1 MKKIYFS
8 ILFLFTVSIFSQSN
22 NSNSSKYIIV
32 KSTFDFLKQVDR
44 YRTSSF
50 AKFLF
55 EKKGFKVYLDNEQ
68 LPEELYFN
76 KCKAMFVNIKDDS
89 NLFYTKTFIELLD
102 CNDNLIHTSQIG
114 KSKLKDYEKTYRQS
128 IRNAFSTFKNLD
140 SVYTSFSSVKIT
152 KSIKKESN
160 LGIVAKPKETRQ
172 KIIKPSVNS
181 SIIENINNSIYNS
194 FTAQDTSFGYQLLN
208 TKNEVIFIILKTGN
222 QNRFIIKNKNG
233 SLINKGSYWLAE
245 YYEDQKLITEK
256 IKINF

>member
-1 MKKIYFS
+1 M
-8 ILFLFTVSIFSQSN
+8 LFLFSVSIFSQSN
-22 NSNSSKYIIV
+22 NPISPKYIIV

-50 AKFLF
+50 TKFLF
-55 EKKGFKVYLDNEQ
+55 EKEGFKVYLDNEQ
-68 LPEELYFN
+68 LPEELYYN
-76 KCKAMFVNIKDDS
+76 KCKAMFVDIKDDS
-89 NLFYTKTFIELLD
+89 NLFYTKNFIELLD
-102 CNDNLIHTSQIG
+102 CNNNLIHTSQIG

-152 KSIKKESN
+152 KSKKKESN
-160 LGIVAKPKETRQ
+160 LEIVAKTKETKQ
-172 KIIKPSVNS
+172 EIIKPAVNS
-181 SIIENINNSIYNS
+181 STSEKKNNLIYS
-194 FTAQDTSFGYQLLN
+194 SLIAKDISSGYQLLN
-208 TKNEVIFIILKTGN
+208 RKNQVIFIILKTGN

-245 YYEDQKLITEK
+245 YYEDQKLITKK

>member
-1 MKKIYFS
+1 M
-8 ILFLFTVSIFSQSN
+8 LFLFSISIFSQSN
-22 NSNSSKYIIV
+22 NSISSKFIIV

-55 EKKGFKVYLDNEQ
+55 EKEGFKVYLDNEE
-68 LPEELYFN
+68 LPEELYYN

-89 NLFYTKTFIELLD
+89 NLFYTKNFIELLD
-102 CNDNLIHTSQIG
+102 CNDNLIHTSLVG

-152 KSIKKESN
+152 KSIKKGSN
-160 LGIVAKPKETRQ
+160 LEIVTKPKETRQ
-172 KIIKPSVNS
+172 EIIKPAENS
-181 SIIENINNSIYNS
+181 SNIEKKNNSGYS
-194 FTAQDTSFGYQLLN
+194 TLTAQDNSSGYQLLN
-208 TKNEVIFIILKTGN
+208 TKNKVIFIILKTGN

-245 YYEDQKLITEK
+245 YYENQ
-256 IKINF
+256 KINHRKN

>member
-1 MKKIYFS
+1 M
-8 ILFLFTVSIFSQSN
+8 LFLFSVSTFSQSN
-22 NSNSSKYIIV
+22 NPISYKYIIV

-50 AKFLF
+50 TKFLF
-55 EKKGFKVYLDNEQ
+55 EKEGFKVYLDNEQ
-68 LPEELYFN
+68 LPEELYYN
-76 KCKAMFVNIKDDS
+76 KCKAMFVDIKDDS
-89 NLFYTKTFIELLD
+89 NLFYTKNFIELLD
-102 CNDNLIHTSQIG
+102 CNNNLIHTSQIG

-160 LGIVAKPKETRQ
+160 LEIVTKPKEIKQ
-172 KIIKPSVNS
+172 EIIKPTENS
-181 SIIENINNSIYNS
+181 SNSENKNNSGYS
-194 FTAQDTSFGYQLLN
+194 TLTAQDNSSGYQLLN

>member
-1 MKKIYFS
+1 M
-8 ILFLFTVSIFSQSN
+8 LFLFSTSIFSQSN
-22 NSNSSKYIIV
+22 NSISSKFIIV

-55 EKKGFKVYLDNEQ
+55 EKEGFKVYLDNEE
-68 LPEELYFN
+68 LPEELYYN

-89 NLFYTKTFIELLD
+89 NLFYTKNFIELLD
-102 CNDNLIHTSQIG
+102 CNDNLIHTSLVG

-160 LGIVAKPKETRQ
+160 LEIVTKPKETRQ
-172 KIIKPSVNS
+172 EIIKPAENS
-181 SIIENINNSIYNS
+181 SNIEKKNNSGYS
-194 FTAQDTSFGYQLLN
+194 TLTAQDNSSGYQLLN
-208 TKNEVIFIILKTGN
+208 TKNKVSFIILKTGN

-245 YYEDQKLITEK
+245 YYENQKLITEK

>member
-1 MKKIYFS
+1 M
-8 ILFLFTVSIFSQSN
+8 LFLFSVSIFSQSN
-22 NSNSSKYIIV
+22 NPISPKYIIV

-50 AKFLF
+50 TKFLF
-55 EKKGFKVYLDNEQ
+55 EKEGFKVYLDNEQ
-68 LPEELYFN
+68 LPEELYYN
-76 KCKAMFVNIKDDS
+76 KCKAMFVDIKDDS
-89 NLFYTKTFIELLD
+89 NLFYTKNFIELLD
-102 CNDNLIHTSQIG
+102 CNNNLIHTSQIG

-152 KSIKKESN
+152 KSTKKESN
-160 LGIVAKPKETRQ
+160 LEIVAKTKETKQ
-172 KIIKPSVNS
+172 EIIKPAVNS
-181 SIIENINNSIYNS
+181 STSEKKNNLIYS
-194 FTAQDTSFGYQLLN
+194 SLIAKDISSGYQLLN
-208 TKNEVIFIILKTGN
+208 RKNQVIFIILKTGN

-245 YYEDQKLITEK
+245 YYEDQKLITKK

>member
-1 MKKIYFS
+1 M
-8 ILFLFTVSIFSQSN
+8 LFLFSVSILSQSN
-22 NSNSSKYIIV
+22 NPISPKYIIV

-50 AKFLF
+50 TKFLF
-55 EKKGFKVYLDNEQ
+55 EKEGFKVYLDNEQ
-68 LPEELYFN
+68 LPEELYYN
-76 KCKAMFVNIKDDS
+76 KCKAMFVDIKDDS
-89 NLFYTKTFIELLD
+89 NLFYTKNFIELLD
-102 CNDNLIHTSQIG
+102 CNNNLIHTSQIG

-152 KSIKKESN
+152 KSKKKESN
-160 LGIVAKPKETRQ
+160 LEIVAKTKETKQ
-172 KIIKPSVNS
+172 EIIKPAVNS
-181 SIIENINNSIYNS
+181 STSEKKNNLIYS
-194 FTAQDTSFGYQLLN
+194 SLIAKDISSGYQLLN
-208 TKNEVIFIILKTGN
+208 RKNQVIFIILKTGN

-245 YYEDQKLITEK
+245 YYEDQKLITKK

>member
-1 MKKIYFS
+1 M
-8 ILFLFTVSIFSQSN
+8 LFLFSVSIFSQSN
-22 NSNSSKYIIV
+22 NPISYKYIIV

-50 AKFLF
+50 TKFLF
-55 EKKGFKVYLDNEQ
+55 EKEGFKVYLDNEQ
-68 LPEELYFN
+68 LPEELYYN
-76 KCKAMFVNIKDDS
+76 KCKAMFVDIKDDS
-89 NLFYTKTFIELLD
+89 NLFYTKNFIELLD
-102 CNDNLIHTSQIG
+102 CNNNLIHTSQIG

-152 KSIKKESN
+152 KSKKKESN
-160 LGIVAKPKETRQ
+160 LEIVTKPKETKQ
-172 KIIKPSVNS
+172 EIIKPAVNS
-181 SIIENINNSIYNS
+181 STSEEKNNSIYS
-194 FTAQDTSFGYQLLN
+194 SLTAKDISSGYQLLN

-233 SLINKGSYWLAE
+233 SLIKKGSYWLAE
-245 YYEDQKLITEK
+245 YYEDQKLITKK

>member
-1 MKKIYFS
+1 M
-8 ILFLFTVSIFSQSN
+8 LFLFSVSIFSQSN
-22 NSNSSKYIIV
+22 NQISSKYIIV

-50 AKFLF
+50 TKFLF
-55 EKKGFKVYLDNEQ
+55 EKEGFKVYLDNEQ
-68 LPEELYFN
+68 LPEELYYN

-89 NLFYTKTFIELLD
+89 NLFYTKNFIELLD
-102 CNDNLIHTSQIG
+102 CNNKLIHTSQIG

-152 KSIKKESN
+152 KSKKKESN
-160 LGIVAKPKETRQ
+160 LEIVAKTKETKQ
-172 KIIKPSVNS
+172 EIIKPAVNS
-181 SIIENINNSIYNS
+181 STSEKKNNSNYS
-194 FTAQDTSFGYQLLN
+194 LLTAQDISSGYQLLN
-208 TKNEVIFIILKTGN
+208 TKNQVIFIILKTGN
-222 QNRFIIKNKNG
+222 QNRFIIKNKSG

-245 YYEDQKLITEK
+245 YYEDQKLITKK

>member
-1 MKKIYFS
+1 M
-8 ILFLFTVSIFSQSN
+8 LFLFSVSIFSQSN
-22 NSNSSKYIIV
+22 NPISPKYIIV
-32 KSTFDFLKQVDR
+32 KSTFNFLKQVDR

-50 AKFLF
+50 TKFLF
-55 EKKGFKVYLDNEQ
+55 EKEGFKVYLDNEQ
-68 LPEELYFN
+68 LPEELYYN

-89 NLFYTKTFIELLD
+89 NLFYTKNFIELLD
-102 CNDNLIHTSQIG
+102 CNNNLIHTSQIG

-152 KSIKKESN
+152 KSTKKESN
-160 LGIVAKPKETRQ
+160 LEIVAKTKETKQ
-172 KIIKPSVNS
+172 EIIKPAVNS
-181 SIIENINNSIYNS
+181 STSEKKNNLIYS
-194 FTAQDTSFGYQLLN
+194 SLIAKDISSGYQLLN
-208 TKNEVIFIILKTGN
+208 RKNQVIFIILKTGN

-245 YYEDQKLITEK
+245 YYEDQKLITKK

>member
-1 MKKIYFS
+1 M
-8 ILFLFTVSIFSQSN
+8 LFLFSVSIFSQSN
-22 NSNSSKYIIV
+22 NPISPKYIIV

-50 AKFLF
+50 TKFLF
-55 EKKGFKVYLDNEQ
+55 EKEGYKVYLDNEQ
-68 LPEELYFN
+68 LPEELYYN
-76 KCKAMFVNIKDDS
+76 KCKAMFVDIKDDS
-89 NLFYTKTFIELLD
+89 NLFYTKNFIELLD
-102 CNDNLIHTSQIG
+102 CNNNLIHTSQIG

-152 KSIKKESN
+152 KSKKKESN
-160 LGIVAKPKETRQ
+160 LEIVAKTKETKQ
-172 KIIKPSVNS
+172 EIIKPAENS
-181 SIIENINNSIYNS
+181 SIIEKKSNLIYS
-194 FTAQDTSFGYQLLN
+194 SLTAQDISSGYQLLN
-208 TKNEVIFIILKTGN
+208 SKNEVIFIILKTGN
-222 QNRFIIKNKNG
+222 QNRFIIKNKSG

>member
-1 MKKIYFS
+1 M
-8 ILFLFTVSIFSQSN
+8 LFLFSVSIFSQSN
-22 NSNSSKYIIV
+22 NPISPKYIIV

-50 AKFLF
+50 TKFLF
-55 EKKGFKVYLDNEQ
+55 EKEGFKVYLDNEQ
-68 LPEELYFN
+68 LPEELYYN

-89 NLFYTKTFIELLD
+89 NLFYTKNFIELLD
-102 CNDNLIHTSQIG
+102 CNNNLIHTSQIG

-140 SVYTSFSSVKIT
+140 SIYTSFSSVKMT
-152 KSIKKESN
+152 KSTKKESN
-160 LGIVAKPKETRQ
+160 LEIVAKTKETKQ
-172 KIIKPSVNS
+172 EIIKPAVNS
-181 SIIENINNSIYNS
+181 STSEKKNNLIYS
-194 FTAQDTSFGYQLLN
+194 SLTAKDISSGYQLLN
-208 TKNEVIFIILKTGN
+208 RKNQVIFIILKTGN

-245 YYEDQKLITEK
+245 YYEDQKLITKK

>member
-1 MKKIYFS
+1 M
-8 ILFLFTVSIFSQSN
+8 LFLFSVSIFSQSN
-22 NSNSSKYIIV
+22 NPISPKYIIV

-50 AKFLF
+50 TKFLF
-55 EKKGFKVYLDNEQ
+55 EKEGFKVYLDNEQ
-68 LPEELYFN
+68 LPEELYYN

-89 NLFYTKTFIELLD
+89 NLFYTKNFIELLD
-102 CNDNLIHTSQIG
+102 CNNNLIHTSQIG

-140 SVYTSFSSVKIT
+140 SIYTSFSSVKIT
-152 KSIKKESN
+152 KSTKKESN
-160 LGIVAKPKETRQ
+160 LEIVAKTKETKQ
-172 KIIKPSVNS
+172 EIIKPAVNS
-181 SIIENINNSIYNS
+181 STSEKKNNLIYS
-194 FTAQDTSFGYQLLN
+194 SLIAKDISSGYQLLN
-208 TKNEVIFIILKTGN
+208 RKNQVIFIILKTGN

-245 YYEDQKLITEK
+245 YYEDQKLITKK

>member
-1 MKKIYFS
+1 M
-8 ILFLFTVSIFSQSN
+8 LFLFSVSIFSQSN
-22 NSNSSKYIIV
+22 NPISPKYIIV

-50 AKFLF
+50 TKFLF
-55 EKKGFKVYLDNEQ
+55 EKEGFKVYLDNEQ
-68 LPEELYFN
+68 LPEELYYN

-89 NLFYTKTFIELLD
+89 NLFYTKNFIELLD
-102 CNDNLIHTSQIG
+102 CNNNLIHTSQIG

-152 KSIKKESN
+152 KSTKKESN
-160 LGIVAKPKETRQ
+160 LEIVAKTKETKQ
-172 KIIKPSVNS
+172 EIIKPAVNS
-181 SIIENINNSIYNS
+181 STSEKKNNLIYS
-194 FTAQDTSFGYQLLN
+194 SLIAKDISSGYQLLN
-208 TKNEVIFIILKTGN
+208 RKNQVIFIILKTGN

>member
-1 MKKIYFS
+1 M
-8 ILFLFTVSIFSQSN
+8 LFLFSVSIFSQSN
-22 NSNSSKYIIV
+22 NPISPKYIIV

-50 AKFLF
+50 TKFLF
-55 EKKGFKVYLDNEQ
+55 EKEGFKVYLDNEQ
-68 LPEELYFN
+68 LPEELYYN

-89 NLFYTKTFIELLD
+89 NLFYTKNFIELLD
-102 CNDNLIHTSQIG
+102 CNNNLIHTSQIG

-152 KSIKKESN
+152 KSTKKESN
-160 LGIVAKPKETRQ
+160 LEIVAKTKETKQ
-172 KIIKPSVNS
+172 EIIKPAVNS
-181 SIIENINNSIYNS
+181 STSEKKNNLIYS
-194 FTAQDTSFGYQLLN
+194 SLIAKDISSGYQLLN
-208 TKNEVIFIILKTGN
+208 RKNQVIFIILKTGN

-245 YYEDQKLITEK
+245 YYEDQKLITKK
-256 IKINF
+256 IRINF